1 MTLDE
6 AKRRIFDRL
15 CQELQ
20 EPGSDGWMPIEKF
33 HAHASVPLDLYH
45 KALAEIR
52 DSHIETSDS
61 TREIRLDASS
71 REACK
76 QGRKPF

>member
-1 MTLDE
+1 MRIDE
-6 AKRRIFDRL
+6 AKRKIFVRL

-20 EPGSDGWMPIEKF
+20 EPGSDGWMPIENF
-33 HAHASVPLDLYH
+33 SAQAGVPEEIYRQ
-45 KALAEIR
+45 AFAEMC
-52 DSHIETSDS
+52 DSHIEMSDS
-61 TREIRLDASS
+61 TREIRLDASA